1 MTRLSPQGSNS
12 PLHQIQGY
20 IDQSN
25 SGSSSVSTMNIKY
38 RDSGTRNISQK
49 VTRSATS
56 SKRSS
61 RSFTPFSSDEDLKR
75 QAHIVSEQR
84 RRQCINEGFEELKH
98 IVPSCNHATDSK
110 AIVLRKAASYIQQL
124 ASEISILRSV
134 VNNSTTKNYSDKND
148 NVTLNNNQK
157 NIKTLSPKGARVPTS
172 PDFNSSSNAS
182 PFEQLQHKNESLSGN
197 IAITESKNTVDLS
210 ITSRASSPVS

>member
-1 MTRLSPQGSNS
+1 MTRFSPQGSNS
-12 PLHQIQGY
+12 PLYQIQGY
-20 IDQSN
+20 IDHSN
-25 SGSSSVSTMNIKY
+25 SFSGSVSTMNIKY
-38 RDSGTRNISQK
+38 KDSGLKNAIQK
-49 VTRSATS
+49 ITRSASS

-61 RSFTPFSSDEDLKR
+61 RSSTPFSSDEDLKR

-124 ASEISILRSV
+124 TSEISILRSV
-134 VNNSTTKNYSDKND
+134 VNNPTTRNHSDNND
-148 NVTLNNNQK
+148 NVTLSNDQE
-157 NIKTLSPKGARVPTS
+157 NIKPPSPKGSRVSTF
-172 PDFNSSSNAS
+172 DFNSSSNAS
-182 PFEQLQHKNESLSGN
+182 SFEQLYKSRSLSGN
-197 IAITESKNTVDLS
+197 IVITEPKNTVDLS